1 MKPAS
6 ASATGSAFVTVTAK
20 VSIVIGIAATLY
32 GTAQVIAALILLGQ
46 VDTGAL
52 LGFLRAQSVPAPVL
66 WVLTHLTSIAF
77 GFLLVSAAFLAV
89 SFGLLRRRAWGW
101 WGFVFFMVAGAAAN
115 FAGIAAVE
123 AAFDWVQA
131 LPHQPEID
139 RMQAELAAL
148 RVASLVTLWVSA
160 FVFAA
165 LHGLLVWQLCRPE
178 VRAEFGMPR
187 PPR

>member
-1 MKPAS
+1 MRPAP
-6 ASATGSAFVTVTAK
+6 ANATGSAFVTVTAK

-32 GTAQVIAALILLGQ
+32 GAVQVIAALVLLGQ
-46 VDTGAL
+46 VDTDAL
-52 LGFLRAQSVPAPVL
+52 LGFLRSQSVPAPVL
-66 WVLTHLTSIAF
+66 WVLTHLTSIAV

-115 FAGIAAVE
+115 FAGIAAIETV
-123 AAFDWVQA
+123 FDWVQA
-131 LPHQPEID
+131 LPHQPELEP
-139 RMQAELAAL
+139 MQAELAAL

-178 VRAEFGMPR
+178 VRAEFGMLR